1 MTTARVARVAVIGY
15 GLGGSAFHAPLIS
28 VTDGLSLEVLV
39 TSNPDRQDAA
49 RRRYPK
55 ASVVA
60 SVDELLKTEH
70 RLDLAVVTVPNAAHV
85 SVAEQALRA
94 GIATVID
101 KPLAPTADEAERLG
115 NLATERGSLVI
126 PYLNRR
132 WDGDFRTLKSL
143 IDGGELGTLWR
154 LESRFE
160 RWRPEAESRSW
171 KQDPSQPGGGI
182 LYDLGSHL
190 IDQALVLFGKPES
203 VYAELAGRIGPL
215 DDDTFVTLEYPQG
228 LTVHLWA
235 SSKTALLGPRF
246 RALGSIAGYVKFG
259 LDVQEDALRAGRLP
273 TEPGWGTEPP
283 EAWGRL
289 GSVHGTEPV
298 ETVPG
303 AYQDFYTGVAAT
315 LLDGAPQ
322 PVALADAVTGL
333 RIIEAAR
340 ESARTRQAVAID

>member
-1 MTTARVARVAVIGY
+1 MNRPARVAVIGY

-28 VTDGLSLEVLV
+28 VTDGLSLEVIV
-39 TSNPDRQDAA
+39 TANADRQDAA
-49 RRRYPK
+49 RRRYPN

-60 SVDELLKTEH
+60 SIDDLLRTDH

-85 SVAEQALRA
+85 SVAEKALRA
-94 GIATVID
+94 GVPTVID
-101 KPLAPTADEAERLG
+101 KPLAPTAAEAERLG
-115 NLATERGSLVI
+115 VLATERGLRVI

-132 WDGDFRTLKSL
+132 WDGDFRTLEAI
-143 IDGGELGTLWR
+143 IDGGGLGQLWR

-190 IDQALVLFGKPES
+190 IDQALVLFGKPVS
-203 VYAELAGRIGPL
+203 VYAELAGRVGPL
-215 DDDTFVTLEYPQG
+215 DDDAFVTLEYPEG
-228 LTVHLWA
+228 LSVHLWA

-246 RALGSIAGYVKFG
+246 RALGSIAGYVKYG

-273 TEPGWGTEPP
+273 TEPGWGSEPP

-289 GSVHGTEPV
+289 GNVHGTEAV
-298 ETVPG
+298 QTLPG
-303 AYQDFYTGVAAT
+303 AYQDFYSGVAAT
-315 LLDGAPQ
+315 LLEGAPP
-322 PVALADAVTGL
+322 PVSLADAVMGL

-340 ESARTRQAVAID
+340 QSAQTRQAVVIT